1 MCQPVWQVAKVDAFQ
16 LSQYELYSS
25 RVKEFEV
32 RGRQTHP
39 RGQGSDYSKA
49 LNTSGWQLL
58 GRYTAAKSRGT
69 QVCLPGITA
78 ANAWCNSMCPGCS
91 LMPVHKHIATLSE
104 W

>member
-1 MCQPVWQVAKVDAFQ
+1 MLFRLCWSIWQVAKVDAFEI
-16 LSQYELYSS
+16 SQYELYSS

-58 GRYTAAKSRGT
+58 GKYSAAKSRGT
-69 QVCLPGITA
+69 QARSVIVFF
-78 ANAWCNSMCPGCS
+78 
-91 LMPVHKHIATLSE
+91 VHKAQTETVYNVALHVQFP
-104 W
+104 